1 MLPNYYLVGSSLLFI
16 IPATI
21 AQLQQFWVGYYIGLF
36 TTIISSLYHL
46 TKLQEL
52 FWPDRL
58 AYFLYTLSTIYICKK
73 KGLVALYCI
82 PSSFCTIIYYG
93 GYVTRTMVW
102 DPDQRVATTWHVI
115 MHVVSSGTG
124 AIALSY

>member
-36 TTIISSLYHL
+36 MTIISSLYHL
-46 TKLQEL
+46 TTLQEL
-52 FWPDRL
+52 FWADRL
-58 AYFLYTLSTIYICKK
+58 VYFLYTLCTMYTCRM
-73 KGLVALYCI
+73 KGIDVLCII

-93 GYVTRTMVW
+93 GYVTRTMIW

-115 MHVVSSGTG
+115 MHIVSSGTG
-124 AIALSY
+124 VLALSY